1 MKKILFI
8 CLIPVHIF
16 SQNLSGRI
24 QANDTVNLI
33 TSSISPT
40 SFPEIEVLFKAEN
53 NNGLPYWNLQQTDIS
68 VYENNQPCQITS
80 FNVFTEETPINIAL
94 ILDHSGS
101 MAWDFLIID
110 SIYRNITNPASLNQS
125 FWDSVQQSL
134 PVPLEIAKKS
144 IKNFTKSFN
153 QSKDTIFLL
162 PFSSEVENSFLL
174 NGNDSIFNRLLDTI
188 RPAGATA
195 FYDAVYKGS
204 NLIKSK
210 TGINI
215 VIALTDGQ
223 NNSSVKNI
231 NDVIELCQV
240 NKTPVYTIGFG
251 GAFKDSLQLLSDS
264 TNGISVY
271 SKSSNK
277 LDSIYQLL
285 RFKIQAYY
293 QLRYTSLN
301 WEEESADRN
310 LEIRFNIDDVHVVN
324 SEQNY
329 KLPDTV
335 IEYIKKTNT
344 EKLLVTIAYGAGSLT
359 LIALGI
365 IVIKRRKKTSIEKV
379 YPNPTNGTFNV
390 KLKGELL
397 SILELKLINQKGLD
411 VEKQKVSL
419 DSTRFDIT
427 NQPKGFYTLILL
439 KNGKVVSSKK
449 VVKS

>member
-215 VIALTDGQ
+215 LET
-223 NNSSVKNI
+223 SS
-231 NDVIELCQV
+231 
-240 NKTPVYTIGFG
+240 TP
-251 GAFKDSLQLLSDS
+251 
-264 TNGISVY
+264 
-271 SKSSNK
+271 
-277 LDSIYQLL
+277 
-285 RFKIQAYY
+285 
-293 QLRYTSLN
+293 
-301 WEEESADRN
+301 
-310 LEIRFNIDDVHVVN
+310 
-324 SEQNY
+324 
-329 KLPDTV
+329 P
-335 IEYIKKTNT
+335 
-344 EKLLVTIAYGAGSLT
+344 
-359 LIALGI
+359 
-365 IVIKRRKKTSIEKV
+365 
-379 YPNPTNGTFNV
+379 
-390 KLKGELL
+390 
-397 SILELKLINQKGLD
+397 
-411 VEKQKVSL
+411 
-419 DSTRFDIT
+419 
-427 NQPKGFYTLILL
+427 
-439 KNGKVVSSKK
+439 
-449 VVKS
+449 